1 MATPT
6 DILRL
11 QLMPLAETDWHT
23 KTEANLNRL
32 EEAIASEA
40 NISTTGGTTTLTSE
54 DYIADQTRRP
64 ILRVTGT
71 LASNA
76 IIQIP
81 TPDSAKIYT
90 VYNATSG
97 SFTLTVRNGAS
108 GGTFVVPQGTAMVL
122 LAIAS
127 GTALIPLTLA
137 MGTTGLAEAPDGFT
151 LAQILN
157 RGQVDNRVLPL
168 LSRTETT
175 PPGGPSTD
183 DAYYVPTSATG
194 AWSGQDGKIAR
205 YNGSSWS
212 FFDLPSE
219 GMLAPIA
226 DEGTV
231 LCTHSGAL
239 ADFVGSGNVADGSI
253 TAPKL
258 ATNSVT
264 TTKIADA
271 NVTEAKLASNS
282 VALAKL
288 KPDVYAS
295 ENEAKTGTS
304 TTKLCAVAM
313 VKHAA
318 FPAGTRA
325 IFQQTSAP
333 TGWTKDTSTS
343 GLNNSALRFVTGTAS
358 NGGSQDFT
366 TAFASRTPAGTV
378 GSTTLTVNQIPL
390 HGHPTYVNFTSLSS
404 IDGHGA
410 MTLRARSGEA
420 AVYSAYTGTPD
431 SGPGHQ
437 VGGAGGGQSH
447 THTFTGTAMDFA
459 VKYTDVV
466 VAVKDAAS

>member
-81 TPDSAKIYT
+81 TPNSAKIYT

-205 YNGSSWS
+205 YNGSGWS

-239 ADFVGSGNVADGSI
+239 ADFVGAGGIADGAV
-253 TAPKL
+253 TAAKL

-271 NVTEAKLASNS
+271 NVTNAKLANMTANTLKGRSASTGVPQDLSASAARSLLNVADGATANS
-282 VALAKL
+282 SDATLLARANHTGTQAISTVSGLQDALDAKVAKA
-288 KPDVYAS
+288 PSVNAQ
-295 ENEAKTGTS
+295 TGTS
-304 TTKLCAVAM
+304 YTLVIGDAGNIVTMSNSSANTLTIPANASVA
-313 VKHAA
+313 
-318 FPAGTRA
+318 FG
-325 IFQQTSAP
+325 
-333 TGWTKDTSTS
+333 
-343 GLNNSALRFVTGTAS
+343 TGTII
-358 NGGSQDFT
+358 NVLRLGTGVT
-366 TAFASRTPAGTV
+366 TIQGATGV
-378 GSTTLTVNQIPL
+378 TVN
-390 HGHPTYVNFTSLSS
+390 GVSAGS
-404 IDGHGA
+404 GA
-410 MTLRARSGEA
+410 MPNRYQGVSLTKIATNTWVASGDIE
-420 AVYSAYTGTPD
+420 T
-431 SGPGHQ
+431 
-437 VGGAGGGQSH
+437 
-447 THTFTGTAMDFA
+447 
-459 VKYTDVV
+459 
-466 VAVKDAAS
+466 VA